1 VFSYYTKRI
10 AMATI
15 QKKPCSRC
23 DKGGGIFTCDGCQQ
37 SFCRKHSDEHR
48 QELGIQMDSIGQE
61 HDALQRDLDQ
71 ENDAH
76 PLLARIDVWE
86 RESTKTIRQVA
97 QQARNDLNQ
106 LIQQTKQEVKTTMN
120 RLTNEL
126 QTSRQ
131 SEDYTEMDLKK
142 WINQL
147 NELRQE
153 LEQSINT
160 YLLDDNDQKSIIR
173 LIKLRNSQQSRSS
186 VSTIRMSGKSSD
198 NNGET
203 VSVNQERFDQ
213 KENEIT
219 LTENGLVAT
228 YSGPES
234 KRSAAFLF
242 GFNHYSN
249 GTHRI
254 RFRIEKQ
261 VETNYFIGIVTST
274 QTSFSS
280 VRSSSS
286 TCNGWW
292 LNSNAI
298 VNNQRGA
305 DLRKI
310 KILEDDEVT
319 LTLDCDQKI
328 IYHEYRRTEDVFQL
342 LIDIQKCPL
351 PWKIRVGLR
360 GLGNSIRIID

>member
-1 VFSYYTKRI
+1 
-10 AMATI
+10 MATI

-61 HDALQRDLDQ
+61 HDTLQRDLDGDS
-71 ENDAH
+71 DAH

-86 RESTKTIRQVA
+86 RESTKTIKQVA

-120 RLTNEL
+120 KLTNEL

-160 YLLDDNDQKSIIR
+160 CLLDDQKSSIR
-173 LIKLRNSQQSRSS
+173 LIKVRNSQSQQSLSS
-186 VSTIRMSGKSSD
+186 ASTIQISGHSSH
-198 NNGET
+198 NNRET
-203 VSVNQERFDQ
+203 VLVHQEKFDQ
-213 KENEIT
+213 KEKEIT

-242 GFNHYSN
+242 GFTHYSI
-249 GTHRI
+249 GRHHI
-254 RFRIEKQ
+254 RFRIGKQ
-261 VETNYFIGIVTST
+261 GETNYFIGIVTST
-274 QTSFSS
+274 QINFSS
-280 VRSSSS
+280 VLSS
-286 TCNGWW
+286 TSTSNGWW
-292 LNSNAI
+292 LNGNAI
-298 VNNQRGA
+298 VNNRCGQE
-305 DLRKI
+305 LREI
-310 KILEDDEVT
+310 QILEDDEVT

-328 IYHEYRRTEDVFQL
+328 IYHQYLRTKDMFQL
-342 LIDIQKCPL
+342 PIDIQKCPL
-351 PWKIRVGLR
+351 PWKIRIGLR
-360 GLGNSIRIID
+360 GLGNCLRIIH